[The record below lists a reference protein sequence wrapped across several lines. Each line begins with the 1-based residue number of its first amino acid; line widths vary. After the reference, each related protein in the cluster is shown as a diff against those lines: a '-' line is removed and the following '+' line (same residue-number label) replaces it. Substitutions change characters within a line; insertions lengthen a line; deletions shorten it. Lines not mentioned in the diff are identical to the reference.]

1 MTTTALTLKRRH
13 LLLSAASLGLSTLAP
28 APAWSQISKPSK
40 PQRNPAVVQIVD
52 TSIAQRDVSR
62 DFLIGSRAAWQD
74 INARGGIRSR
84 AIEHI
89 TIETDGSIASL
100 RSAIGTVRGLPHCV
114 ALSGTAGD
122 RAATQLVSLLHQ
134 EQLEIAHVAPWLL
147 NSELD
152 GDERTFPIF
161 APREKQIA
169 HALKS
174 LSVMGVPEL
183 GAIYASAQEHEM
195 YRPEV
200 ERTAAKLK
208 IRLQSYGPT
217 NNLKGIGQSLT
228 PETPAILLFLGGT
241 PELVQFTQGI
251 AKQARQRY
259 VIALA
264 DVNLQTLMQMGA
276 ARNTSVMATQVV
288 PMVTSSL
295 PVVRHYRET
304 LSRLFDEA
312 PTPLSLAGFIA
323 ARYTHEVLSTID
335 GAPTRKNVL
344 QAFQQRNSVD
354 IGGFRVSFNAQR
366 RSGAFVTQSMLGAD
380 GRVIG

>member
-1 MTTTALTLKRRH
+1 MTLKRRK
-13 LLLSAASLGLSTLAP
+13 LLAGTASLGLGSLT
-28 APAWSQISKPSK
+28 PAWSQIAKPSIT
-40 PQRNPAVVQIVD
+40 QRNPAVVQIVD
-52 TSIAQRDVSR
+52 TSMAQQDVSR

-74 INARGGIRSR
+74 INARGGLRGR

-89 TIETDGSIASL
+89 TIETDGSMASL
-100 RSAIGTVRGLPHCV
+100 RSAIDTLRGLPHCV

-134 EQLEIAHVAPWLL
+134 EQLDIAHVAPWLL

-152 GDERTFPIF
+152 GDERTFTIF
-161 APREKQIA
+161 ASHQEQIA
-169 HALKS
+169 HALNS

-183 GAIYASAQEHEM
+183 GAVYASPQEYTL
-195 YRPEV
+195 YRADV
-200 ERTAAKLK
+200 ERIAAKLK
-208 IRLQSYGPT
+208 IRLQSYGPADK
-217 NNLKGIGQSLT
+217 LKQIGQSLT
-228 PETPAILLFLGGT
+228 PATPAILLFLGGT

-259 VIALA
+259 VIGLA

-276 ARNTSVMATQVV
+276 AHNTPVMATQVV
-288 PMVTSSL
+288 PMVTASL

-312 PTPLSLAGFIA
+312 PSPLSLAGFIA
-323 ARYTHEVLSTID
+323 ARYTQEVLATLN
-335 GAPTRKNVL
+335 GAATRQSVL
-344 QAFQQRNSVD
+344 QAFQKRTAIDV
-354 IGGFRVSFNAQR
+354 GGFRVSFSAQR
-366 RSGAFVTQSMLGAD
+366 RSGSFVTQSMLASD